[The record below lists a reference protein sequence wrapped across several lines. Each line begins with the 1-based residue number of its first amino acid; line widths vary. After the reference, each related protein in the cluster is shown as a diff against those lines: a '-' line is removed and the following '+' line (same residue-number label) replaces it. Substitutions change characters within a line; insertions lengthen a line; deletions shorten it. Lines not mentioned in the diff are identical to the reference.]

1 MKYVLEDTCKT
12 DDLNFVEISIWGSSA
27 SSQILNCKREFALQA
42 PYIQCSC
49 LTHLTIK
56 PTYDLVD

>member
-1 MKYVLEDTCKT
+1 MKYVLQDTCKT
-12 DDLNFVEISIWGSSA
+12 DDLNFVEISISGTSV
-27 SSQILNCKREFALQA
+27 SSQILNCQEEFALQTS
-42 PYIQCSC
+42 YIQYSC